1 MTLSPLLKSAPL
13 AAAFL
18 LAGITATHA
27 ATVTVSTETGTAME
41 TEFGIRADT
50 GTRGFELAGALVTA
64 SFTDG
69 TTETATWAD
78 FNSEST
84 GGAGGDRW
92 SLFQNAFGFVSLD
105 VDPMADPMD
114 PNARRMTSFSIDA
127 STSQSVTPNF
137 ADLSLP
143 DIVQGASLFD
153 VSAQDELLGDAGST
167 PGSSFGFPFRFTFG
181 APVGDVSVI
190 YSGAVNI
197 VGQAAV
203 GDLFTTMTV
212 DFSDLFDGGFT
223 GSAVYESDQDTL
235 RVAGDLRP
243 VVAPVPLPAG
253 LPLLVLGLGAL
264 GVARRRK

>member
-1 MTLSPLLKSAPL
+1 MKLSSSSLFKSTAL
-13 AAAFL
+13 AATFV
-18 LAGITATHA
+18 LAGMPAAQA
-27 ATVTVSTETGTAME
+27 ATVTITTETGMAMR
-41 TEFGIRADT
+41 TQFGIRADT
-50 GTRGFELAGALVTA
+50 GTRGYELAGASVTA
-64 SFTDG
+64 TFADG

-78 FNSEST
+78 ANSMSA

-137 ADLSLP
+137 ADPSQP
-143 DIVQGASLFD
+143 DFVQGPSLFD
-153 VSAQDELLGDAGST
+153 ISMQDESQGDTGST

-181 APVGDVSVI
+181 APVGDVAVN

-197 VGQAAV
+197 LGQDAV

-212 DFSDLFDGGFT
+212 DFTGLLGGGFT

-235 RVAGDLRP
+235 RFAGDL
-243 VVAPVPLPAG
+243 APVPLPAG